1 MSVSTNSDSTNFKSK
16 QSADILNCVYR
27 NAQMAYESSA
37 DVLKHCKD
45 NRLTREIVAENRRY
59 RSVAARAKQE
69 LAKRGAVAEQV
80 SPYAKSMAKMGI
92 AMKTA
97 RNPRSANIARI
108 MFRGTTAGIIDMQ
121 HTINRSHCAD
131 PAIIARAEKLLVR
144 EQEFCDNL
152 KRYL

>member
-1 MSVSTNSDSTNFKSK
+1 MSNFKNK
-16 QSADILNCVYR
+16 QSTEILSCVYR
-27 NAQMAYESSA
+27 NAQMAYESTA

-45 NRLTREIVAENRRY
+45 RRLYREISAEKERY
-59 RSVAARAKQE
+59 RTVAARAKQQ
-69 LAKRGAVAEQV
+69 LARRGEVAEQL

-108 MFRGTTAGIIDMQ
+108 MYRGTTMGIIDMQ
-121 HTINRSHCAD
+121 HTINRSHSAE
-131 PAIIARAEKLLVR
+131 PSIRESAEKLLAR